1 MITVLC
7 RSKKIYRAKI
17 RSFNMLAFLVLA
29 PVCFMFTG
37 TGTVHAAN
45 WLVLQGV
52 EKPGA
57 NLLNFNGFIM
67 ADYQDS
73 GGGDLKAGP
82 FKGHPMAKGLVGPGL
97 DSSAEFNIRK
107 IQAGFRGALSDAWGY
122 SIRGVSGNNI
132 ATRGEHDDGVVL
144 VEASLTWNTP
154 AGMHVRLGRFKTP
167 GSEESLAFAPPGNYV
182 NLTNVTNMLVQERFF
197 RTDGSSTRDANNYVT
212 CSCCRDTGIMLF
224 DVEMYRKWELTYAVM
239 LGQGYGLGYSDPNSN
254 PDLYIYLAAERLFGS
269 GRGMW
274 RNGWKVFGWSQHG
287 ERTLRVGDA
296 QAKTDATRERYGFG
310 TTLLWQRWRLGAEF
324 VGASGMIF
332 MASDGGAVPGT
343 ISNDGARMAGYN
355 VLPDERAYGW
365 YVDGAYEVFPGLW
378 GSVRY
383 DEVRFGTQSM
393 LEREL
398 ISVTL
403 GIQYYFTP
411 ALQLKANYEFRS
423 GEARRQAEDSPT
435 NQNMA
440 HMPDRFGVQLV
451 WRF

>member
-1 MITVLC
+1 
-7 RSKKIYRAKI
+7 
-17 RSFNMLAFLVLA
+17 
-29 PVCFMFTG
+29 
-37 TGTVHAAN
+37 
-45 WLVLQGV
+45 
-52 EKPGA
+52 
-57 NLLNFNGFIM
+57 
-67 ADYQDS
+67 
-73 GGGDLKAGP
+73 
-82 FKGHPMAKGLVGPGL
+82 
-97 DSSAEFNIRK
+97 
-107 IQAGFRGALSDAWGY
+107 
-122 SIRGVSGNNI
+122 
-132 ATRGEHDDGVVL
+132 
-144 VEASLTWNTP
+144 
-154 AGMHVRLGRFKTP
+154 
-167 GSEESLAFAPPGNYV
+167 
-182 NLTNVTNMLVQERFF
+182 
-197 RTDGSSTRDANNYVT
+197 
-212 CSCCRDTGIMLF
+212 
-224 DVEMYRKWELTYAVM
+224 
-239 LGQGYGLGYSDPNSN
+239 
-254 PDLYIYLAAERLFGS
+254 
-269 GRGMW
+269 MW